1 MISIIKVSKLPKIS
15 KLFGN
20 KTFNFA
26 PIYFK
31 NNYSTGNNLTLTVSS
46 PSFTVCNQKAVREV
60 TVPGTDGIFTI
71 LANHV
76 PSIAE
81 LVPGTVMITDN
92 EGKTDRF
99 FVSGGFCIVN
109 RDSTCSITTV
119 ECVPVDRLD
128 SGLVKKGLDDFERS
142 IGTATND
149 QQKAEAEIGFA
160 TYKAMS
166 FAVQV

>member
-1 MISIIKVSKLPKIS
+1 MLNKVKSSFPKIT
-15 KLFGN
+15 KKYWA

-31 NNYSTGNNLTLTVSS
+31 NNYSTANNLTLTVSS
-46 PSFTVCNQKAVREV
+46 PTFTVCDQKAVREV

-81 LVPGTVMITDN
+81 LTPGTVIITDN
-92 EGKTDRF
+92 EGKSENF
-99 FVSGGFCIVN
+99 FISGGFCIVN

-128 SGLVKKGLDDFERS
+128 PSLVKKGLDDFERAVS
-142 IGTATND
+142 TATSD
-149 QQKAEAEIGFA
+149 TQKAEAEIGVLTF
-160 TYKAMS
+160 KAMS